1 MEQRW
6 VSVAWIGMFV
16 AYALAAVPLLV
27 LAAASLL

>member
-1 MEQRW
+1 MEHRW
-6 VSVAWIGMFV
+6 LSVAWTWMFV